1 MQAAARHPLQN
12 SGALLVAAA
21 GVLLGALLWRAPA
34 LLSAALVL
42 GAVLL
47 PAALR
52 WPLLPLALALLAG
65 PFKALLAVTYP
76 ALPDPAQLL
85 LGLALLAWLLRGL
98 AQRRLLL
105 PTHSVALLLI
115 LFLVVCGATLLAAQD
130 LVSGAAEWAKWL
142 QVLLVMALVAAEP
155 RRSTPWLLAALLLSG
170 AIQAVIGGWQFA
182 LRGHGPESFLVAP
195 GLFRAYG
202 GFEQPN
208 PFGGYMGMV
217 WPLAAALA
225 AGLWRAHQIDRHKLL
240 SAACAFVA
248 LLSAGA
254 LLASYSRGAWLGAGA
269 AAAILLLGAL
279 RPASARPTLLLV
291 VLTAAL
297 LVAGRG
303 LWPQW
308 VVARVSSITQDISGA
323 DVRGVV
329 PTTANFAVVERL
341 AHWQAAAEMAA
352 AHPWL
357 GVGLGNYAAAYDRY
371 RLARWPLALG
381 HAHNFYLN
389 LAAETGLPGLLVFV
403 ALLLAA
409 ALQALRVLRTARGW
423 QRALALGLL
432 AAGAHLAIHNVVDN
446 LFVNNVHLYLASM
459 LGILATA
466 QPRTTSTAQ

>member
-34 LLSAALVL
+34 LLSAGLVL

-182 LRGHGPESFLVAP
+182 LRGHGPESFLVLP

-225 AGLWRAHQIDRHKLL
+225 ASLWPARQVGRHKLL
-240 SAACAFVA
+240 AAACACVA
-248 LLSAGA
+248 LLAAGA

-269 AAAILLLGAL
+269 AAAVLLLGML
-279 RPASARPTLLLV
+279 RPAGTRAGLRLALLA
-291 VLTAAL
+291 AAL
-297 LVAGRG
+297 LFAGRS
-303 LWPQW
+303 LLPPS
-308 VVARVSSITQDISGA
+308 VVARMRSITQDITVA
-323 DVRGVV
+323 DMRGVV
-329 PTTANFAVVERL
+329 PTSANFAVVERL

-357 GVGLGNYAAAYDRY
+357 GVGLGNYAAAYERY
-371 RLARWPLALG
+371 RLVRWPLALG

-389 LAAETGLPGLLVFV
+389 LAAETGLPGLLIFV

-409 ALQALRVLRTARGW
+409 AQQGWRTLRSASGW
-423 QRALALGLL
+423 QRALALGIL
-432 AAGAHLAIHNVVDN
+432 AAGAHLAAHSVVDN
-446 LFVNNVHLYLASM
+446 LFVNNVHLHVASLLGMLA
-459 LGILATA
+459 AA
-466 QPRTTSTAQ
+466 QPRTTKAAQ

>member
-34 LLSAALVL
+34 LLSAGLVL

-170 AIQAVIGGWQFA
+170 ATQAVIGGWQFA
-182 LRGHGPESFLVAP
+182 LRGHGPESFLMAP

-225 AGLWRAHQIDRHKLL
+225 AGLWRARQINRHKLL

-291 VLTAAL
+291 VLAAAL

-323 DVRGVV
+323 NVRGVV

-409 ALQALRVLRTARGW
+409 ALQALRVLRTAHGW

>member
-1 MQAAARHPLQN
+1 M
-12 SGALLVAAA
+12 
-21 GVLLGALLWRAPA
+21 
-34 LLSAALVL
+34 
-42 GAVLL
+42 
-47 PAALR
+47 
-52 WPLLPLALALLAG
+52 
-65 PFKALLAVTYP
+65 
-76 ALPDPAQLL
+76 
-85 LGLALLAWLLRGL
+85 
-98 AQRRLLL
+98 
-105 PTHSVALLLI
+105 
-115 LFLVVCGATLLAAQD
+115 CGATLLAAQD

-291 VLTAAL
+291 LLAAALLVAGRGLWLLASYSRGAWLGAGAAAAILLLGALRPASARPTLLLVLLAAAL

-389 LAAETGLPGLLVFV
+389 LAAETGLPGLLIFV

-409 ALQALRVLRTARGW
+409 ALQALRVLRTAHGW

-466 QPRTTSTAQ
+466 QPRTPSTAQ

>member
-34 LLSAALVL
+34 LLSAGLVL

-291 VLTAAL
+291 LLAAAL

-389 LAAETGLPGLLVFV
+389 LAAETGLPGLLIFV

-409 ALQALRVLRTARGW
+409 ALQALRVLRTAHGW

-466 QPRTTSTAQ
+466 QPRTPSTAQ

>member
-170 AIQAVIGGWQFA
+170 ATQAVIGGWQFA

-225 AGLWRAHQIDRHKLL
+225 AGLWRARQIDRHKLL

-297 LVAGRG
+297 LLAGRG

-323 DVRGVV
+323 NVRGVV

-389 LAAETGLPGLLVFV
+389 LAAETGLPGLLIFV

>member
-34 LLSAALVL
+34 LLSAGLVL

-98 AQRRLLL
+98 AQLRLLL

-170 AIQAVIGGWQFA
+170 ATQAVIGGWQFA
-182 LRGHGPESFLVAP
+182 LRGHGPESFFVAP

-225 AGLWRAHQIDRHKLL
+225 AGLWRARQIDRHKLL
-240 SAACAFVA
+240 SAACAVVA

-291 VLTAAL
+291 LLAAAL
-297 LVAGRG
+297 LVAGHG

-308 VVARVSSITQDISGA
+308 VVARVSSITQDISGD

-329 PTTANFAVVERL
+329 LTTANFAVVERL

-446 LFVNNVHLYLASM
+446 LLVNNVHLYLASM
-459 LGILATA
+459 LGILATV

>member
-1 MQAAARHPLQN
+1 MQAAARTPLQN

-34 LLSAALVL
+34 LLSAGLVL

-225 AGLWRAHQIDRHKLL
+225 AGLWRARQIERHKLL

-269 AAAILLLGAL
+269 AATILLLGTL

-291 VLTAAL
+291 LLAAAL

-308 VVARVSSITQDISGA
+308 VVARVSNITQDISGT

-341 AHWQAAAEMAA
+341 AHWQAADEMAA

-389 LAAETGLPGLLVFV
+389 LAAETGLPGLLIFV

-409 ALQALRVLRTARGW
+409 ALQALRVLRTAHGW

>member
-1 MQAAARHPLQN
+1 MQATVRHPLQN
-12 SGALLVAAA
+12 PGALLVAAM
-21 GVLLGALLWRAPA
+21 GVLVGALLWRAPA
-34 LLSAALVL
+34 LLSAGLVL
-42 GAVLL
+42 SVVLV

-98 AQRRLLL
+98 AQRHLLL
-105 PTHSVALLLI
+105 PTHSVALLLLI
-115 LFLVVCGATLLAAQD
+115 FLLFTGTTLLAAQD
-130 LVSGAAEWAKWL
+130 LASGAAEWAKWL

-170 AIQAVIGGWQFA
+170 AVQAVIGGWQFA
-182 LRGHGPESFLVAP
+182 LRGVGPGHFEIAP

-208 PFGGYMGMV
+208 PFGGFMGLV
-217 WPLAAALA
+217 WPVAAALA
-225 AGLWRAHQIDRHKLL
+225 GGMWLTRRIAPHKLL
-240 SAACAFVA
+240 SAACAIVA

-254 LLASYSRGAWLGAGA
+254 LLASYSRGAWLGAAA

-279 RPASARPTLLLV
+279 RPASARPAVLLV
-291 VLTAAL
+291 LLAAAL
-297 LVAGRG
+297 LIGGRG

-308 VVARVSSITQDISGA
+308 IVARVSSITQDFAGA

-341 AHWQAAAEMAA
+341 AHWQAGAEMAA

-357 GVGLGNYAAAYDRY
+357 GVGLGNYAAAYPRY
-371 RLARWPLALG
+371 RLLRWPLALG

-389 LAAETGLPGLLVFV
+389 LAAETGLPGLLIFV

-409 ALQALRVLRTARGW
+409 ALQAWRALRAARGW

-432 AAGAHLAIHNVVDN
+432 AAGAHLATHSLVDN
-446 LFVNNVHLYLASM
+446 FFVNNVHLYAGSL
-459 LGILATA
+459 LGILAAA
-466 QPRTTSTAQ
+466 QPRTTSSAQ

>member
-34 LLSAALVL
+34 LLSAGLVL

-297 LVAGRG
+297 LLAGRG

-323 DVRGVV
+323 NVRGVV

-389 LAAETGLPGLLVFV
+389 LAAETGLPGLLIFV

-409 ALQALRVLRTARGW
+409 ALQALRVLRTAHGW
-423 QRALALGLL
+423 HRALALGLL

-459 LGILATA
+459 LGILATV

>member
-34 LLSAALVL
+34 LLSAGLVL

-130 LVSGAAEWAKWL
+130 LVSGASEWAKWL

-291 VLTAAL
+291 VLAAAL

-308 VVARVSSITQDISGA
+308 VVARVSNITQDISGT

-409 ALQALRVLRTARGW
+409 ALQALRVLRTAHGW

-466 QPRTTSTAQ
+466 QPRTPSTAQ

>member
-1 MQAAARHPLQN
+1 MQATARHPLQN
-12 SGALLVAAA
+12 PGALLVAAM

-34 LLSAALVL
+34 LLAAGLLL
-42 GAVLL
+42 GAVLV

-98 AQRRLLL
+98 AQRQLLL

-115 LFLVVCGATLLAAQD
+115 LFLLFTGATLLAAQD
-130 LVSGAAEWAKWL
+130 LASGAAEWAKWL

-170 AIQAVIGGWQFA
+170 ATQAVIGGWQFA
-182 LRGHGPESFLVAP
+182 LRGAGPGHFEIAP

-202 GFEQPN
+202 TFEQPN
-208 PFGGYMGMV
+208 PFGGYMGLV
-217 WPLAAALA
+217 WPLASALA
-225 AGLWRAHQIDRHKLL
+225 VGLWQARQIGRHKLL
-240 SAACAFVA
+240 SAACAMVA
-248 LLSAGA
+248 LLAAGA

-269 AAAILLLGAL
+269 AAAVLLLGAL
-279 RPASARPTLLLV
+279 RPAGARPMLLLA
-291 VLTAAL
+291 LLAAL
-297 LVAGRG
+297 LLFAGRD

-308 VVARVSSITQDISGA
+308 IVARVGSITQVFAGA
-323 DVRGVV
+323 DVRGVD
-329 PTTANFAVVERL
+329 PTTENFAVVERL
-341 AHWQAAAEMAA
+341 AHWQAGAEMAA

-357 GVGLGNYAAAYDRY
+357 GVGLGNYAAAYPRY
-371 RLARWPLALG
+371 RLLRWPLALG

-389 LAAETGLPGLLVFV
+389 LAAETGLPGLLIFV

-409 ALQALRVLRTARGW
+409 ALQASRALRAARGW

-432 AAGAHLAIHNVVDN
+432 AAGAHLTIHNTVDN
-446 LFVNNVHLYLASM
+446 LIVNNVHLYLGCM
-459 LGILATA
+459 LGMLAAA
-466 QPRTTSTAQ
+466 QPRTNRASQ